1 MGMNEAAERDHAWM
15 TRALDLARRAET
27 EGEVPVGALIVLDNK
42 IIGEGWNRTI
52 GGADPSAHAEIEAL
66 RDAGRKCGN
75 YRFPGAQLYVT
86 LEPCVMCA
94 GVIVHARIA
103 RVIYAA
109 RDPKTGADGSMF
121 DVLQSDRHNHRVAV
135 SEGVMA
141 EEAGRLL
148 TDFFRARR

>member
-1 MGMNEAAERDHAWM
+1 MSEAADRDDLWM
-15 TRALDLARRAET
+15 TRALDLARRAEA
-27 EGEVPVGALIVLDNK
+27 EGEVPVGAVIVMDNE

-52 GGADPSAHAEIEAL
+52 GGADPSAHAEVEAL
-66 RDAGRKCGN
+66 RDAGRKRGN
-75 YRFPGAQLYVT
+75 YRFPGAELYVT

-94 GVIVHARIA
+94 GAIVHARIA

-135 SEGVMA
+135 SQGVMA
-141 EEAGRLL
+141 EAAGRLL
-148 TDFFRARR
+148 TEFFRARR

>member
-1 MGMNEAAERDHAWM
+1 MGMSEAVERDHAWM
-15 TRALDLARRAET
+15 TRALDLARSAEA
-27 EGEVPVGALIVLDNK
+27 EDEVPVGAVIVLDNE
-42 IIGEGWNRTI
+42 IIGEGWNRTV

-66 RDAGRKCGN
+66 RDAGRKRGN
-75 YRFPGAQLYVT
+75 YRLPGAQLYVT

-94 GVIVHARIA
+94 GAIVHARIA

-121 DVLQSDRHNHRVAV
+121 DVLRSDRHNHRVAV
-135 SEGVMA
+135 CEGVMA

>member
-1 MGMNEAAERDHAWM
+1 MSEAADRDHVWM
-15 TRALDLARRAET
+15 RRALELAHRAEA
-27 EGEVPVGALIVLDNK
+27 EGEVPVGAVIVQGNA

-52 GGADPSAHAEIEAL
+52 GSSDPSAHAEVEAL
-66 RDAGRKCGN
+66 RDAGRKLGN
-75 YRFPGAQLYVT
+75 YRVPGAELYVT

-94 GVIVHARIA
+94 GAIVHARIA

-135 SEGVMA
+135 SQGTMA
-141 EEAGRLL
+141 EQAGQLL
-148 TDFFRARR
+148 TGFFRARR

>member
-1 MGMNEAAERDHAWM
+1 MSDRGDHDNVWM
-15 TRALDLARRAET
+15 AHALDLARRAEA
-27 EGEVPVGALIVLDNK
+27 EGEVPVGAVIVQDNE
-42 IIGEGWNRTI
+42 IIGVGWNRTI
-52 GGADPSAHAEIEAL
+52 AGADPSAHAEIEAL
-66 RDAGRKCGN
+66 RDAGRKRAN
-75 YRFPGAQLYVT
+75 YRFPGAELYVT

-94 GVIVHARIA
+94 GAIVHARIA

-121 DVLQSDRHNHRVAV
+121 DILQSDCHNHRVVV

-141 EEAGRLL
+141 EAAGRLL